1 MNREGQREKPREKKK
16 KIAYFDY
23 NLLFLIIFLLSFGLV
38 MLYSSSAYISA
49 NKYGDDAYY
58 LKRQLRNIGLGA
70 VMMFIMAKIDYRIW
84 KKFGTLAYFGSF
96 VLCILVFMP
105 GIGSSSHGS
114 SRWIDLGPV
123 SFQPSEVA
131 KLGIIIF
138 LAALIEKVPRQMG
151 DWKTLAKIFAMT
163 IPLLGIV
170 AYSNL
175 STAVI
180 IFGIIACMLFVA
192 SPKYSHF
199 VILGLLGGAF
209 IVFFILFAGY
219 RGNRVKAWLHP
230 ETAGDSGY
238 QTMMGLYAIGSGGL
252 FGKGLGE
259 SLQKLGNVPESQND
273 MIFTIICEELGLFG
287 AICLILLFVL
297 LIWRMM
303 VIANNSQDLY
313 GSLLVVGV
321 MAQVAIQAILNIAVV
336 TNTIPNTGVILPFV
350 SYGGTSI
357 IFLMAEMG
365 LVLSV
370 SKGIK
375 LESIE

>member
-199 VILGLLGGAF
+199 VILGLLGVAF

-219 RGNRVKAWLHP
+219 RGSRVKAWLHP

-321 MAQVAIQAILNIAVV
+321 MAQIAIQAILNIAVV

>member
-70 VMMFIMAKIDYRIW
+70 MMMFIMAKIDYRIW

-96 VLCILVFMP
+96 VLCILVFIP

-199 VILGLLGGAF
+199 VILGLLGVAF

-370 SKGIK
+370 SRGIK

>member
-199 VILGLLGGAF
+199 VILGLLGVAF

-287 AICLILLFVL
+287 AVCLILLFVL

-370 SKGIK
+370 SRGIK